1 MGAACMG
8 ATPRP
13 AEEQEGESGSLTP
26 LHLAPLAAEPA
37 AEPATKPVA
46 AGHRIAVVWL
56 RSSGHVSTA
65 SMWRKSEAASSRCA
79 YVHGAAASMH
89 KLYRRVATSAHRVE

>member
-26 LHLAPLAAEPA
+26 LHLAPLA

-89 KLYRRVATSAHRVE
+89 KLYRRVATSAIRVE